1 MAAEASGDEAAP
13 PACPLKRPFSFLDLP
28 AETQQDIISHCSQSD
43 LICLALVSKRLHEL
57 ASAQLYR
64 NFHIVFPDDDDVNF
78 DSPIDGLAGGLDTFT
93 TSEYDYAK
101 HLRDLSMDT
110 LSAGAKGE
118 LSYQPYLYSASCGK
132 FLNTLLYLT
141 LKKAKSLEAFRWNI
155 RVELSRPVYREL
167 HRITPLTKLHIRM
180 QAGDSYYNHP
190 PPLPVSPDV
199 HAQPTTGHWPSP
211 PTGPSASLFPSTTIQ
226 NSSSSQIPGGPPP
239 VLEPQSR
246 LSAKSSSSKRG
257 AGAKEPSTF
266 SGFKNLKTLSVLDI
280 DNLDAVAELRTC
292 VKNSYSTLKE
302 LQLSLSD
309 SLAQQARKPPPE
321 SDADDSDVDDD
332 FHVVPASQNLN
343 HDATGPAK
351 AFRAQEER
359 KVQEAILGRIL
370 DVEQTLMKKAP
381 IQRNPPD
388 DTTATEKDK
397 GVDNGADGS
406 DLREQFVSSIRKA
419 CTKLMALQQGT
430 REFSM
435 CQQDILDTIERAARK
450 YVDSAE
456 MPAKSSDVPSSP
468 VLPAEST
475 PGDER
480 QGTLTL
486 RHKTDE
492 ISPNGEVVELPA
504 AEQGSSADIIST
516 NPSTLGPQ
524 TTAKKRL
531 DEELSPDD
539 IDIAHVHTILDE
551 AEDPIDEPVET
562 PVVGED
568 HAKTMP
574 PTTKPDPSM
583 SDLTKVL
590 CTGTDPFLLAEAA
603 DEWERQWMEKKAKL
617 GPLSD
622 RLRFLQSQTTL
633 LWQKV
638 GKMRSEGV
646 ASGSPE
652 MQLILAKMQMLNKS
666 VADIF
671 DDVRAVEDDVGSVA
685 RVLSTEMSG
694 VSPAGDTLRRY
705 MDAYMRE
712 TRGLALETLKIHL
725 IPVKASALSRGVDF
739 ACLKQLTLLN
749 VGSQTPIWALLA
761 KEGKTRPLSLRT
773 VFTDHVTTTFLTCM
787 AQLPELHD
795 LFLLE
800 RGLKHKPESFAP
812 RTTTTIDQI
821 RRLVLKKHMHTL
833 KRLMIKDESNGPNWD
848 ANEKAMILI
857 CTRGANLEE
866 LAVSMNIHAVHAFMQ
881 YFSGLINLR
890 AINILHFR
898 NNDTCIWVMRE
909 ILRFI
914 VDNLSHHPELKLEW
928 IAMEDERVERVVRPS
943 EAQEKTRHDEPTNR
957 SKGKGKEK
965 SHVPLGTSMDN
976 AFPMLPVDGLDSE
989 SESEDEARDDGRR
1002 LRFQTYGPL
1011 QFYDLWGVK
1020 IFEKEIRSGRL

>member
-1 MAAEASGDEAAP
+1 MAAEASGGEAVAS
-13 PACPLKRPFSFLDLP
+13 AKRPFSFLDLP
-28 AETQQDIISHCSQSD
+28 TETQEDIISHCSQSD
-43 LICLALVSKRLHEL
+43 LICLALVSKRMHEL
-57 ASAQLYR
+57 ASTQLYR

-93 TSEYDYAK
+93 TSEYNYAK

-110 LSAGAKGE
+110 LSAGVKGE
-118 LSYQPYLYSASCGK
+118 QSYQPYLYSASCGK

-167 HRITPLTKLHIRM
+167 HRIASLTKLHIRM
-180 QAGDSYYNHP
+180 QAGESYYNHP
-190 PPLPVSPDV
+190 PPLPVSPDP
-199 HAQPTTGHWPSP
+199 HTQPTTGHWSAPPVGPSSSLFSSATVQTSSP
-211 PTGPSASLFPSTTIQ
+211 P
-226 NSSSSQIPGGPPP
+226 QIPGGPPP

-246 LSAKSSSSKRG
+246 LSARSSSSKRG
-257 AGAKEPSTF
+257 TGTKEPSTF
-266 SGFKNLKTLSVLDI
+266 SGFKNLKSLSVLDI
-280 DNLDAVAELRTC
+280 DGLDAVSELRTC

-332 FHVVPASQNLN
+332 FHVVPASQNTN
-343 HDATGPAK
+343 YDTTGPAK

-359 KVQEAILGRIL
+359 KFQEAILGRIL
-370 DVEQTLMKKAP
+370 DVEQTLTKKSPMQQYNA
-381 IQRNPPD
+381 QD
-388 DTTATEKDK
+388 GSSTDK
-397 GVDNGADGS
+397 GKDVDTEANSNDP
-406 DLREQFVSSIRKA
+406 REAFVSSIRKA
-419 CTKLMALQQGT
+419 CTKLMALQQGS
-430 REFSM
+430 REFTIA
-435 CQQDILDTIERAARK
+435 QQDILDTIERAARK
-450 YVDSAE
+450 YVDSADA
-456 MPAKSSDVPSSP
+456 PPKSSDVTSSP
-468 VLPAEST
+468 
-475 PGDER
+475 
-480 QGTLTL
+480 
-486 RHKTDE
+486 
-492 ISPNGEVVELPA
+492 ELPGELGLDDDQQAMPTLALRPKVDADMPKEVPNLQVGEQSSTANGA
-504 AEQGSSADIIST
+504 AT
-516 NPSTLGPQ
+516 GPLPPGPR
-524 TTAKKRL
+524 TTEDTRL
-531 DEELSPDD
+531 DGEEPSPDD
-539 IDIAHVHTILDE
+539 IDIAHVHTIADE
-551 AEDPIDEPVET
+551 LEGSVDEPSDPLT
-562 PVVGED
+562 TDED
-568 HAKTMP
+568 TLKTLSG
-574 PTTKPDPSM
+574 TRKPDPSM
-583 SDLTKVL
+583 SELTRLL
-590 CTGTDPFLLAEAA
+590 CTGTDPLVLAEAA
-603 DEWERQWMEKKAKL
+603 DEWDRQWTEKKARL
-617 GPLSD
+617 EPLTD
-622 RLRFLQSQTTL
+622 RLRLLQSQTNIL
-633 LWQKV
+633 SQQVDRL
-638 GKMRSEGV
+638 RSKGV
-646 ASGSPE
+646 DPNCPE
-652 MQLILAKMQMLNKS
+652 MQLLLSKMHMLNRN
-666 VADIF
+666 VTEIF
-671 DDVRAVEDDVGSVA
+671 DDVRAVEDDVGTVSE
-685 RVLSTEMSG
+685 VLSAELSG
-694 VSPAGDTLRRY
+694 VSPTSDRLRRY

-725 IPVKASALSRGVDF
+725 IPVKASALSRGVDL

-761 KEGKTRPLSLRT
+761 KEGKTRPLALRT
-773 VFTDHVTTTFLTCM
+773 VFTDHVTTTFLSCM

-848 ANEKAMILI
+848 ANEKTMILI

-866 LAVSMNIHAVHAFMQ
+866 LALSMNIHAVHAFMQ

-943 EAQEKTRHDEPTNR
+943 ETQDKVRQDEPANR

-965 SHVPLGTSMDN
+965 SHVLAGAVMDN
-976 AFPMLPVDGLDSE
+976 TYPLLPVDGLDSD
-989 SESEDEARDDGRR
+989 SDSEDESRDDGRR
-1002 LRFQTYGPL
+1002 LRFQTFGPL